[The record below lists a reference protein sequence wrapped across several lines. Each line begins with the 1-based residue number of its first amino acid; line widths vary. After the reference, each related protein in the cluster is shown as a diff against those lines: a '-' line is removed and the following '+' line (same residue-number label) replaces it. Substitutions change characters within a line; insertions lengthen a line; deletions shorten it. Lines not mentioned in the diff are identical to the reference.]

1 MNDLNSTIKILC
13 IQNRITVT
21 ELEKE
26 LGFGK
31 GTINKWSYSSP
42 SVNNLLKVA
51 RRFNITVSDIIGDN
65 KQIVNI

>member
-31 GTINKWSYSSP
+31 GTINKWSDSSP

-65 KQIVNI
+65 K